1 MTEAH
6 LPPVGGIGGEDFRV
20 DTSLKIYS
28 RAFCPGKGGCS
39 NIASPQIFTECLLH
53 VMHFPFLFNGA
64 NHTMTQHYHP
74 RIKWDGI
81 CGRLNNSLPP
91 PKKKK
96 SMSESSEPM
105 NVTFHTNCLAAVIK
119 LRMRRWEDYH
129 GLSRRTR
136 QNYKGPY
143 NREVRGS
150 GLERESRRME
160 TEVPGEWP
168 LPWWHLWGWL
178 WRWREKPQAKES
190 KRPLEFGKGK
200 EIST

>member
-6 LPPVGGIGGEDFRV
+6 LPLVGGIGGEDFGV
-20 DTSLKIYS
+20 DTRLNIYS

-39 NIASPQIFTECLLH
+39 NTASPQIFTECLLH
-53 VMHFPFLFNGA
+53 VMHFPFLLMELIILW
-64 NHTMTQHYHP
+64 HSITTQ
-74 RIKWDGI
+74 G
-81 CGRLNNSLPP
+81 LNEMVYVVGWIIAP

-96 SMSESSEPM
+96 PMSESSEPM
-105 NVTFHTNCLAAVIK
+105 NVTFHGTNCLAGVIK

-143 NREVRGS
+143 NLCKEVRGS

-168 LPWWHLWGWL
+168 LHWWHLWGWL
-178 WRWREKPQAKES
+178 WRWRENPQARKAGDLWN
-190 KRPLEFGKGK
+190 LEKAK
-200 EIST
+200 K

>member
-1 MTEAH
+1 MSCTFHSYLMELIILWH
-6 LPPVGGIGGEDFRV
+6 SITTQGLNEMVYVVGWI
-20 DTSLKIYS
+20 
-28 RAFCPGKGGCS
+28 
-39 NIASPQIFTECLLH
+39 IASP
-53 VMHFPFLFNGA
+53 P
-64 NHTMTQHYHP
+64 
-74 RIKWDGI
+74 K
-81 CGRLNNSLPP
+81 
-91 PKKKK
+91 KKKK

-105 NVTFHTNCLAAVIK
+105 NVTFHTNCLAGVIK